1 MGYSIGC
8 DVMRESRIDWSSLTG
23 DDPFV
28 RSNFSS
34 EEWSATC
41 ASSDPAHARAA
52 SFAAKEAVFKC
63 LHLDD
68 DRVQELEAKLSRRIT
83 FADLVVVRDRA
94 WPAVAIAAD
103 LSQALGVKSVSLSL
117 SNEDGL
123 IFATALVEWV

>member
-1 MGYSIGC
+1 M
-8 DVMRESRIDWSSLTG
+8 
-23 DDPFV
+23 
-28 RSNFSS
+28 
-34 EEWSATC
+34 
-41 ASSDPAHARAA
+41 
-52 SFAAKEAVFKC
+52 FKC